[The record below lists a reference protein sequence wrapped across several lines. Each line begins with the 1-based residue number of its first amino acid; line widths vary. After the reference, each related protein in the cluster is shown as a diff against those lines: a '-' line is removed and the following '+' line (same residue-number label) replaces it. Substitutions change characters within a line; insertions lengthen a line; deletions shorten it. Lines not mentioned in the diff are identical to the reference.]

1 MSQHVPMFALGT
13 DGETQRLREV
23 CGRLCGRE
31 IEPGEDV
38 TAVATETLE
47 SVTYRLGMLERA
59 LKAKV
64 TEAEAEAEA

>member
-23 CGRLCGRE
+23 CGRLCARE

-47 SVTYRLGMLERA
+47 SLAYRLSMLERA
-59 LKAKV
+59 LRAKV
-64 TEAEAEAEA
+64 GTT